1 MNAKNIKTATEAR
14 NNWFEIIN
22 RVYFSGEP
30 IYIKKNNK
38 IIVKLSA
45 MKKTLSTTKK
55 IKKRTWQELKGFLKN
70 EDTYFP
76 FEDPKVIEIQKK
88 LNNTEELWK

>member
-1 MNAKNIKTATEAR
+1 MNSKNIKTATEAR

-30 IYIKKNNK
+30 VYIKKNNK
-38 IIVKLSA
+38 IILKLSA
-45 MKKTLSTTKK
+45 VNKTIPKIKK
-55 IKKRTWQELKGFLKN
+55 IKKKSWRELKGFLKD

-76 FEDPKVIEIQKK
+76 FEDPKIIELEKK
-88 LNNTEELWK
+88 RNNLDLWK